1 MPSAVGVSPPRSLVL
16 PVLGGIVMLAW
27 IALWWLEQSPY
38 GWLFHR
44 HGGVDHGH
52 TLGWF
57 YAGAFLLG
65 WLLMT
70 VAA

>member
-1 MPSAVGVSPPRSLVL
+1 MPSAVGVSPPRSLLL

-44 HGGVDHGH
+44 HGGVEHGH
-52 TLGWF
+52 TFG
-57 YAGAFLLG
+57 
-65 WLLMT
+65 
-70 VAA
+70 